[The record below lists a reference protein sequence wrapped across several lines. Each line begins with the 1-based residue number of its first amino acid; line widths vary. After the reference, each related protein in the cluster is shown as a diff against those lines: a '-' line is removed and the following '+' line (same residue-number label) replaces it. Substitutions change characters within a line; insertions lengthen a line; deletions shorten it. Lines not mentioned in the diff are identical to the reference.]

1 MIKINIQKE
10 LFKYQDLEYREFNR
24 KLVQKVEVIGVRIPI
39 LRRIAKNIKK
49 DNEDNIQEFLRNL
62 PHDYLEEN
70 HLHAFILE
78 EEKNLKI
85 LLEEMDFF
93 LPYIDNWQT
102 CDSFLPKILKKENK
116 ILPSYIEKWILSD
129 KEFIRRYAIRLK
141 LSRKDF
147 EEDDIISVIKA
158 GKSEMYYVYMGA
170 AWYLSMAAKYNRK
183 IFLKHLDVEKMGEK
197 LYVATLRKILESQ
210 QFSKIEKEKYKKN
223 KSWY

>member
-24 KLVQKVEVIGVRIPI
+24 KLLQKVEVIGVRIPI

-129 KEFIRRYAIRLK
+129 KEFIRD
-141 LSRKDF
+141 RK
-147 EEDDIISVIKA
+147 SV
-158 GKSEMYYVYMGA
+158 V
-170 AWYLSMAAKYNRK
+170 
-183 IFLKHLDVEKMGEK
+183 
-197 LYVATLRKILESQ
+197 
-210 QFSKIEKEKYKKN
+210 
-223 KSWY
+223 